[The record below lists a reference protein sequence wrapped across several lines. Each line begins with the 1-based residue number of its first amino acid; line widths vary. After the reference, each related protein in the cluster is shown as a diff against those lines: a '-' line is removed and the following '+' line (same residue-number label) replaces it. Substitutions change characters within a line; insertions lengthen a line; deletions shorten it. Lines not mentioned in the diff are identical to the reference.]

1 MALLLKDVFDAF
13 GYTLSLP
20 ERLVK
25 SVATLLVG
33 TTKLLTDTIIPE
45 PLRQTNTYSAIVG
58 NAQRFLI
65 EKVAEVQ
72 GVYAQEK
79 DAGLPDDFVA
89 RKIAGNVMEAAGM
102 FSMHLS
108 PLWVFAIASDVA
120 QGSKVYLN
128 RLVDSLKHQGV
139 IAQQTEIKELNGLF
153 DALGQAGQ
161 ASAKVFEA
169 PPLSAD
175 GLRAL
180 RKQITDGYKGVFTG
194 MTNLLPR
201 MDGLW
206 ASAERIATRENVS
219 IESILGLMT
228 VDLGRTAG
236 QAMNAAFAVGQ
247 ASTELLGETA
257 LRSYAETISRVQEKG
272 AVTCLADATRPYTD
286 ALVGHLT
293 GEQTTWTERLW
304 GKVLSSF
311 GAGGTGEPQSEAR
324 QADE

>member
-1 MALLLKDVFDAF
+1 MALALKDVFDAF

-45 PLRQTNTYSAIVG
+45 PLRQTNTYAAIVG

-65 EKVAEVQ
+65 ERVAEVQ
-72 GVYAQEK
+72 GVYAKEK

-128 RLVDSLKHQGV
+128 RLVDSLKNQGV
-139 IAQQTEIKELNGLF
+139 LAPQAEIKELNGLF

-175 GLRAL
+175 GLRDL

-247 ASTELLGETA
+247 ASTELLGETVF
-257 LRSYAETISRVQEKG
+257 RSYAETISRVQEKG
-272 AVTCLADATRPYTD
+272 AVACLAEATRPYTD
-286 ALVGHLT
+286 ALLGHLT

-304 GKVLSSF
+304 GKVLSSI
-311 GAGGTGEPQSEAR
+311 GAGGKGEPEPEHR
-324 QADE
+324 QTDA